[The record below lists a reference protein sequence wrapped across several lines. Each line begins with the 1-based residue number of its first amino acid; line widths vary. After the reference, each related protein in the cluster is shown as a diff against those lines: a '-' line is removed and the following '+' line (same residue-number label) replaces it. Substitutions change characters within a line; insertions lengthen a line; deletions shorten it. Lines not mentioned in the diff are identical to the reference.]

1 MCDAMIHRGP
11 DDSGIET
18 HGPATLGSRRLA
30 IFDPANGHQPMTT
43 PDRRYTIV
51 FNGAIYNFHG
61 LRDELAAGGRTFRT
75 NCDTEVLLAAWER
88 WGEGCLSRLRGMF
101 AFAVWDAREEV
112 LFLARDPF
120 GIKPLYFRNDGDR
133 LLFASELNALLSAG
147 AFTAEIDVF
156 SVSDYLAWSAVPAP
170 WTIYKG
176 IFSLQP
182 GDLAVF
188 RRGRLDIRR
197 MWSFRA
203 APEDIRPCSSRDEFT
218 RELRARLEDSIR
230 AHVAADVPVG
240 AFLSGGLDSAVIVG
254 LMTQATGS
262 RLKTFSLGFDEA
274 DFSEAGFAEET
285 ARHFGTDHRT
295 RILTGSE
302 VAGGL
307 ENFLAACD
315 QPTADGVNNYYVC
328 QTARAGGVT
337 VALSGLGGD
346 ELFGGYPSF
355 HDVPQIA
362 RWLGPWGAMPAVVRA
377 GVIARLSRG
386 GARKRKLADF
396 LTHAH
401 DIHEVNS
408 MQRRVFPTGQV
419 LSLFAADARAALGDR
434 PAFHPELAELTA
446 DLQGMSAFEQTSA
459 WELRTYMAD
468 VLLRDSDVMSMRHSL
483 EMRVP
488 YVDRPLYEWL
498 ARQPTEWKH
507 TPRQPKAALAAAV
520 ADLLPEGLRRRQK
533 KGFTL
538 PFPIW
543 IRGELKPFLEET
555 FERSSVERSGLFSTE
570 AAQALW
576 KGFLAGSDNH
586 KWSQPWSL
594 AVLVNF
600 VNRRLPAPAPARA
613 APVVLAERPSQD
625 PPPVPVAAGPA
636 PPTGGPGVP
645 SAPAPKPAPRPA
657 AAPKPP
663 IPRVPGPHYR
673 PEPTER
679 PHYRFLGM
687 LLAPEVFSSMGGITR
702 MLRLYLKAMTELAS
716 EHNFGVRLVS
726 LNDPMLDSNDL
737 RRYSNDNL
745 EDWYVCSRDKARFVR
760 AAVKRSRRCSFLVCG
775 HVAQLPTAWLARLLN
790 PRLRYYLV
798 AHGIEV
804 WRKFTFAERI
814 ALRGAAGI
822 LCVSEFTRREMLK
835 RCRLRENRVIVLPN
849 ALDPY
854 FEIRPGTPV
863 ADCPPV
869 ILTVTRLSYG
879 DRYKGVEHLIEAMP
893 EILKSVPAAKLHVVG
908 RGDDLPRLQG
918 LAHKRGLIA
927 SGAVEFLGSVSDSQ
941 LAQSL
946 GSCRLFALPSNSEG
960 FGLVYLEAMAR
971 GRPCV
976 GARAGATPEI
986 ITDSTGIL
994 AEYGDIPGIAAACI
1008 AALGRDWDQE
1018 PILERARQFS
1028 FAKFKERLA
1037 ASVKI

>member
-1 MCDAMIHRGP
+1 MIHRGP

-18 HGPATLGSRRLA
+18 HGIATLGSRRLA

-43 PDRRYTIV
+43 PNGRYTIV
-51 FNGAIYNFHG
+51 FNGAVYNFHG
-61 LRDELAAGGRTFRT
+61 LRDELAAGGRAFRT

-101 AFAVWDAREEV
+101 AFAVWDSQDQT

-120 GIKPLYFRNDGDR
+120 GIKPLYYRNDGDR
-133 LLFASELNALLSAG
+133 LLFASELNSLLSAG
-147 AFTAEIDVF
+147 AFSAEIDAF

-170 WTIYKG
+170 WTIYNG
-176 IFSLQP
+176 VFSLQP

-188 RRGRLDIRR
+188 RRGRIDIRR
-197 MWSFRA
+197 MWSFRPA
-203 APEDIRPCSSRDEFT
+203 AEDVRPCSSRAEFT
-218 RELRARLEDSIR
+218 RELRARLEDTIR
-230 AHVAADVPVG
+230 AHTAADVPVG
-240 AFLSGGLDSAVIVG
+240 AFLSGGLDSAVVVG
-254 LMTQATGS
+254 LMAQATGT
-262 RLKTFSLGFDEA
+262 RLKTFSLAFDEA
-274 DFSEAGFAEET
+274 EFSEAGPAEET
-285 ARHFGTDHRT
+285 ARHFGTDHHT
-295 RILTGSE
+295 RILTGAE

-307 ENFLAACD
+307 EDFLAARD
-315 QPTADGVNNYYVC
+315 QPSGDGVNSYYVS

-355 HDVPQIA
+355 QDVPRIA
-362 RWLGPWGAMPAVVRA
+362 RWLGPWGAMPAGVRA
-377 GVIARLSRG
+377 RVVGRLSRG
-386 GARKRKLADF
+386 GARRRKLADF

-408 MQRRVFPTGQV
+408 MQRRVFPAAQV
-419 LSLFAADARAALGDR
+419 RSLLAADARAALGDR

-446 DLQGMSAFEQTSA
+446 DLQGLSAFEQVSA

-488 YVDRPLYEWL
+488 FVDRPLYEWL
-498 ARQPTEWKH
+498 SRQPTRWKD
-507 TPRQPKAALAAAV
+507 TPRQPKSALAAAV
-520 ADLLPEGLRRRQK
+520 DDLLPEGLRGRRKQ
-533 KGFTL
+533 GFTL
-538 PFPIW
+538 PFPVW
-543 IRGELKPFLEET
+543 IRGELRPFIEET
-555 FERSSVERSGLFSTE
+555 FSRASVERSGLFSAE

-576 KGFLAGSDNH
+576 SGYLAGTDNH
-586 KWSQPWSL
+586 KWSQPWNL

-600 VNRRLPAPAPARA
+600 VNRRLPPPAQAPAPVAVQSPEPPPQAPLAPAPA
-613 APVVLAERPSQD
+613 PS
-625 PPPVPVAAGPA
+625 PVP
-636 PPTGGPGVP
+636 
-645 SAPAPKPAPRPA
+645 APAPAVVQP
-657 AAPKPP
+657 PKPP
-663 IPRVPGPHYR
+663 VPRVPGPHYR
-673 PEPTER
+673 PEPAEQPR
-679 PHYRFLGM
+679 YRFLGM

-745 EDWYVCSRDKARFVR
+745 EDWYVCSRDKVRFVR
-760 AAVKRSRRCSFLVCG
+760 AAVKRGRRCSFLVCG

-814 ALRGAAGI
+814 ALRGATGI
-822 LCVSEFTRREMLK
+822 LCVSDYTRRQMLE
-835 RCRLRENRVIVLPN
+835 RCRLRGDRVIVLPN

-863 ADCPPV
+863 AECPPV

-879 DRYKGVEHLIEAMP
+879 DRYKGVDHLIEAMP
-893 EILKSVPAAKLHVVG
+893 EILRSVPAAKLQVVG

-918 LAHKRGLIA
+918 LAHRLGLIA
-927 SGAVEFLGSVSDSQ
+927 SGAVEILGSVSDSQ
-941 LAQSL
+941 LDQRL
-946 GSCRLFALPSNSEG
+946 GSCRVFALPSNSEG

-986 ITDSTGIL
+986 ITDGTGIL
-994 AEYGDIPGIAAACI
+994 AGYGDVPGIAAACV
-1008 AALGRDWDQE
+1008 AALGRDWPQE
-1018 PILERARQFS
+1018 PILARARQFS

-1037 ASVKI
+1037 AAVKI